1 MPGSPLAFG
10 GPGAVERGAATAP
23 LLGEHTEQVLSD
35 DLGLSPAE
43 VGELFDR
50 GVVAGP

>member
-1 MPGSPLAFG
+1 LSG
-10 GPGAVERGAATAP
+10 GAATAP
-23 LLGEHTEQVLSD
+23 LLGEHTEQVLSE
-35 DLGLSPAE
+35 DLGLSSAE